1 MPAAFLGHGSPM
13 NALEHNGY
21 TEAWRA
27 FGASVPRPCAI
38 LCISAHWY
46 INATAVTAMATPK
59 TIHDFY
65 GFRDALFAVE
75 YPAPGDPDLARQI
88 VDVVAPTWVGADLDS
103 WGIDHGTWSVLVHAF
118 PEADIPVLQLS
129 INAQEPFE
137 YHLELGAKLAPL
149 RARGVL
155 IIGSGNVVHNLRR
168 IDPNQPES
176 GYDWARRFNSAAR
189 EHMTTSPADALT
201 LRDHADFRDAVPTAE
216 HFLPLLYI
224 AGLAAADNATTDVL
238 IDGYNFG
245 SLSMTAYTL
254 GAPPSARSSSSPSS
268 AAAAPLPDPD
278 VVPADDT
285 NA

>member
-1 MPAAFLGHGSPM
+1 M
-13 NALEHNGY
+13 NALEHNSY

-27 FGASVPRPCAI
+27 FGSSVPRPRAI

-46 INATAVTAMATPK
+46 INATAVTAMAKPK

-65 GFRDALFAVE
+65 GFPAALFAME
-75 YPAPGDPDLARQI
+75 YPAPGDPELARQI
-88 VDVVAPTWVGADLDS
+88 VDVVAPTWVGADQDS

-118 PEADIPVLQLS
+118 PGADIPVLQLS

-137 YHLELGAKLAPL
+137 YHLELGARLAPL

-168 IDPNQPES
+168 IDPNQPE
-176 GYDWARRFNSAAR
+176 GAYDWARRFDSAAR
-189 EHMTTSPADALT
+189 EHMTTSPAKVLAL
-201 LRDHADFRDAVPTAE
+201 REHADFRDAVPTAE

-224 AGLAAADNATTDVL
+224 AGLAAADNSTADLL
-238 IDGYNFG
+238 IDGYTYG
-245 SLSMTAYTL
+245 ALSMTAYTL
-254 GAPPSARSSSSPSS
+254 GTLGTPGTPPRPRTATS
-268 AAAAPLPDPD
+268 AAAPLPDPD